1 MTPTMSVNALPV
13 VIVATHGRF
22 GEELVESASM
32 ILGPLDG
39 FRSISL
45 LPGMDPAGF
54 GDLLR
59 DELDN
64 AGPGA
69 IVLTDL
75 FGGTPS
81 NVAAVVAGK
90 RGHLVISGVNL
101 PLLIEIES
109 QRSQLADDPGA
120 VEAALAA
127 GRDGIRDITALMKE
141 RARS

>member
-1 MTPTMSVNALPV
+1 MSINRPPV

-22 GEELVESASM
+22 GEELVEAASM
-32 ILGPLDG
+32 ILGPLEG
-39 FRSISL
+39 IRSISL

-64 AGPGA
+64 AGPDA
-69 IVLTDL
+69 VVLTDL

-81 NVAAVVAGK
+81 NVAAAVAAK

-109 QRSQLADDPGA
+109 RRSQLANDSGA
-120 VEAALAA
+120 AEVALTA
-127 GRDGIRDITALMKE
+127 GRDGIRDIRALMKE
-141 RARS
+141 RSGS